1 MKIVSPTRFFAGNSS
16 DEDYSTKLWNNRL
29 VARQDIVCQYLSI
42 YNREEAQLEDWKN
55 IQDIPV
61 SGGVD
66 IKWIRLSYDLGNTWT
81 HYIPLMQQQQ
91 QQQQNYPSIITTFRI
106 PPQTDSDDRFLVGQN
121 NPYYDQDPTY
131 QYCFR
136 YTFESVEQ
144 FDAYKYEQILLFIQS
159 EGGIILNISAPI
171 IKQRTETGGYL
182 DILFA
187 EQFFEQYNGYDCIV
201 KIK

>member
-1 MKIVSPTRFFAGNSS
+1 MKIVSPTRFFAGNSG
-16 DEDYSTKLWNNRL
+16 DPDYSNKLWNNRL

-42 YNREEAQLEDWKN
+42 YNREEAQSEDWKN

-66 IKWIRLSYDLGNTWT
+66 IKWLRFSYDLGNTFT
-81 HYIPLMQQQQ
+81 QYIPI
-91 QQQQNYPSIITTFRI
+91 NSSIITTFRI
-106 PPQTDSDDRFLVGQN
+106 PPQTDGDARFLVGQN

-159 EGGIILNISAPI
+159 EQEGVILNISAPI
-171 IKQRTETGGYL
+171 IKQKTDTGGYL

-187 EQFFEQYNGYDCIV
+187 EQFFEQYIGYECIV

>member
-1 MKIVSPTRFFAGNSS
+1 MKIVSPTRFFVGSPGDN
-16 DEDYSTKLWNNRL
+16 DYQQQLWKHRL
-29 VARQDIVCQYLSI
+29 IARQDITCQYTTNI
-42 YNREEAQLEDWKN
+42 DKTNEVDWK
-55 IQDIPV
+55 DI
-61 SGGVD
+61 SEYID
-66 IKWIRLSYDLGNTWT
+66 SEKIAWIRLSYDLGNTWT
-81 HYIPLMQQQQ
+81 HYIPLMQ

-159 EGGIILNISAPI
+159 EDGVILNISAPI
-171 IKQRTETGGYL
+171 IKQKTETGGYL

-187 EQFFEQYNGYDCIV
+187 EQFFEQYIGYECIV

>member
-1 MKIVSPTRFFAGNSS
+1 MKIVSPTRFFAGNSG
-16 DEDYSTKLWNNRL
+16 DPDYSNKLWNNRL

-42 YNREEAQLEDWKN
+42 YDREEAQDEDWKN

-66 IKWIRLSYDLGNTWT
+66 IKWLRFSYDLGNTFT
-81 HYIPLMQQQQ
+81 QYIPIKSQL
-91 QQQQNYPSIITTFRI
+91 NSSIITTFRI
-106 PPQTDSDDRFLVGQN
+106 PPQTDSDNRFLVGQN

-144 FDAYKYEQILLFIQS
+144 FDTYKYEQILLFIQS
-159 EGGIILNISAPI
+159 EDGVILNISAPI
-171 IKQRTETGGYL
+171 IKQKTETGGYL

-187 EQFFEQYNGYDCIV
+187 EQFFEQYIGYECII

>member
-1 MKIVSPTRFFAGNSS
+1 MKIVSPTRFFVGSPGDS
-16 DEDYSTKLWNNRL
+16 DYQQQLWKHRL
-29 VARQDIVCQYLSI
+29 IARQDIIYQYTTNI
-42 YNREEAQLEDWKN
+42 DKTNEVDWK
-55 IQDIPV
+55 DI
-61 SGGVD
+61 SEYVD
-66 IKWIRLSYDLGNTWT
+66 LEKIAWIRLSYDLGNTWT

-91 QQQQNYPSIITTFRI
+91 ESYPSIITTFRI
-106 PPQTDSDDRFLVGQN
+106 PPQTDSDNRFLVGQN

-159 EGGIILNISAPI
+159 EQGVILNISAPI
-171 IKQRTETGGYL
+171 IKQKTETGGYL

-187 EQFFEQYNGYDCIV
+187 EQFFEQYIGYDCIV

>member
-1 MKIVSPTRFFAGNSS
+1 MKIVSPTRFFTGNSG
-16 DEDYSTKLWNNRL
+16 DPDYSNKLWNNRL

-42 YNREEAQLEDWKN
+42 YNREEAQSEDWKN

-66 IKWIRLSYDLGNTWT
+66 IKWLRFSYDLGNTFT
-81 HYIPLMQQQQ
+81 QYIPIKSQL
-91 QQQQNYPSIITTFRI
+91 NSSIITTFRI

-159 EGGIILNISAPI
+159 EDGVILNISAPI
-171 IKQRTETGGYL
+171 IKQKTETGGYL

-187 EQFFEQYNGYDCIV
+187 EQFFEQYIGYECIV

>member
-42 YNREEAQLEDWKN
+42 YDREEAQDEDWKN

-66 IKWIRLSYDLGNTWT
+66 IKWLRFSYDLGNTFT
-81 HYIPLMQQQQ
+81 QYIPIKSSLE
-91 QQQQNYPSIITTFRI
+91 SSKITTFRI
-106 PPQTDSDDRFLVGQN
+106 SPQTDSDDRFLVGQN

-159 EGGIILNISAPI
+159 EDGVILNISAPI
-171 IKQRTETGGYL
+171 IKQKTETGGYL

-187 EQFFEQYNGYDCIV
+187 EQFFKQYIGYDCIV
-201 KIK
+201 KIN